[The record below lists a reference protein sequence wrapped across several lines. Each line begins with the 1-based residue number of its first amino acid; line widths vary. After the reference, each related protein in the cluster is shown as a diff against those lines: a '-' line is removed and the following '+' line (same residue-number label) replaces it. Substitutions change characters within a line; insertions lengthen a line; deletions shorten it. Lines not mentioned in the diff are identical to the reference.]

1 MHWGSSLVEAW
12 EIVPILLLLLV
23 GVVIAIPSG
32 IERLTS
38 RQAARQLMG
47 NLSGILIRLLG
58 YVAAILLVHDW
69 IGLRPGM
76 GW

>member
-1 MHWGSSLVEAW
+1 MHSGNLIVEAW

-23 GVVIAIPSG
+23 GGAIAIPSG
-32 IERLTS
+32 IRRLAS
-38 RQAARQLMG
+38 LRDARQLAG
-47 NLSGILIRLLG
+47 NVWGIVLRLIAYL
-58 YVAAILLVHDW
+58 AALALVQDW